1 MKNANQNPNDHFKN
15 QDEPLDT
22 QVVNQSPQSTW
33 FGSFHILKSPLF
45 VVVTIFIIAIT
56 LLVFHRTQDLQISIL
71 FGVVM
76 LLLFSVIIWQYL
88 LVSRR
93 LEDLSHQSSGLH
105 QLIES
110 VQNSVLDKIVQ
121 ESSSSKAAHGHT
133 HRMIVEMSSDQSN
146 ILQSTTEL
154 KKALKLICDHI
165 EITYAHFEQW
175 QVENVETL
183 GEITKSL
190 SALKSETIKDLQN
203 QSQERFGEISQSLSA
218 LKSET
223 IKDLQNQNQERFG
236 EISQSLS
243 ALKNE
248 TIKDLQN
255 QSQERFGEI
264 SQSLSALKSETI
276 KDLKNQNQ
284 KRFGEISQSLSA
296 LKSETMDE
304 FKHTYKTVHDS
315 NQSTSS
321 EIQGKLADLVRES
334 DQSQQKALEELV
346 NEQIEGLLNGIIATN
361 TTLKT
366 SLVEKVHESLKTL
379 KGNLTTELPEKTAL
393 VFDDRL
399 LALSQKIELI
409 FTKQNEQLEN
419 LSGHI
424 SAIEGEVTSFT
435 DQESG
440 ISNALEV
447 STAIDRLNL
456 EVRRQLAELRLK
468 LNQ

>member
-1 MKNANQNPNDHFKN
+1 MKNANQNPNDYFKN

-22 QVVNQSPQSTW
+22 QAVNQSPQSAW
-33 FGSFHILKSPLF
+33 FGSFNILKSPLF

-56 LLVFHRTQDLQISIL
+56 LLVFHRTHDLQISIL

-105 QLIES
+105 QLVES

-121 ESSSSKAAHGHT
+121 ESSRSKAAHGHT

-154 KKALKLICDHI
+154 KKALNLICDHI

-183 GEITKSL
+183 GEVTKSL
-190 SALKSETIKDLQN
+190 LTLKSETIKDLQN
-203 QSQERFGEISQSLSA
+203 QSQERFGEISQSLS
-218 LKSET
+218 T
-223 IKDLQNQNQERFG
+223 
-236 EISQSLS
+236 
-243 ALKNE
+243 
-248 TIKDLQN
+248 
-255 QSQERFGEI
+255 
-264 SQSLSALKSETI
+264 
-276 KDLKNQNQ
+276 
-284 KRFGEISQSLSA
+284 

-304 FKHTYKTVHDS
+304 FKLTYKIVHDS

-321 EIQGKLADLVRES
+321 EIQRKLTNLVRES
-334 DQSQQKALEELV
+334 DQSQQKALGEVV
-346 NEQIEGLLNGIIATN
+346 NEQIEGLLNGISATN
-361 TTLKT
+361 TTLKA
-366 SLVEKVHESLKTL
+366 SLVDKVHESLKKL

-393 VFDDRL
+393 IFDDRL

-419 LSGHI
+419 LNGHI

-440 ISNALEV
+440 ISKALEV

>member
-22 QVVNQSPQSTW
+22 QAVNQSPQSTW
-33 FGSFHILKSPLF
+33 FGSFNILKSPLF
-45 VVVTIFIIAIT
+45 VVVTILIIAIT

-105 QLIES
+105 QLVES

-121 ESSSSKAAHGHT
+121 ESSRSKAAHGHT

-154 KKALKLICDHI
+154 KKALNLICDHI

-175 QVENVETL
+175 QIENVETL
-183 GEITKSL
+183 GQVTKSLSALKSETIKDLQNQNQERFGEISQSL

-223 IKDLQNQNQERFG
+223 IKDLQNQ
-236 EISQSLS
+236 
-243 ALKNE
+243 
-248 TIKDLQN
+248 
-255 QSQERFGEI
+255 SQE
-264 SQSLSALKSETI
+264 
-276 KDLKNQNQ
+276 
-284 KRFGEISQSLSA
+284 RFGEISQSLSA

-304 FKHTYKTVHDS
+304 FKLTYKIIHDS

-321 EIQGKLADLVRES
+321 EIQRKLTDLVRES
-334 DQSQQKALEELV
+334 DQSQQKALGEVV
-346 NEQIEGLLNGIIATN
+346 NEQIEGLLSGISATN
-361 TTLKT
+361 TTLKA
-366 SLVEKVHESLKTL
+366 SLVDKVHESLKKL

-393 VFDDRL
+393 IFDDRL

-419 LSGHI
+419 LNGHI

-440 ISNALEV
+440 ISKALEV